1 MSPIQ
6 EMPEEA
12 RNALRKAA
20 EWRLLSLLLERP
32 RPGWQEE
39 IASLA
44 QEVDDTWLHE
54 AAVLSRT
61 ASEETYLA
69 LFGPGGSTSPRE
81 VAYAGME
88 DPGRLLADVISFYR
102 AFAFMPQAE
111 DPPDHVAVETSFVG
125 YLALKEAY
133 ARAHEN
139 SDAVQ
144 VTQAAQDRFLEAHL
158 DRLIRGLTE
167 KLSDSGP
174 AYLIKT
180 IAALLRKVKR
190 CLRLPC

>member
-1 MSPIQ
+1 MSPVR

-12 RNALRKAA
+12 RIALRKAA

-32 RPGWQEE
+32 RPGWPEE

-44 QEVDDTWLHE
+44 REVDDSCLRE
-54 AAVLSRT
+54 AVALSRT
-61 ASEETYLA
+61 AGEETYLA

-81 VAYAGME
+81 VAYAGLE
-88 DPGRLLADVISFYR
+88 DPGRLLAEVMSFYR

-111 DPPDHVAVETSFVG
+111 DPPDHVAVETGFVG

-144 VTQAAQDRFLEAHL
+144 VTQAARDRFIEAHL

-180 IAALLRKVKR
+180 IEALLRQVDR
-190 CLRLPC
+190 